1 MSNYY
6 TVLSKIYEHPDFN
19 NLESAD
25 QLFVSDCLD
34 VLNRKNAKGF
44 ENNSSLVQ
52 SVIKQIEN
60 NLQGVC
66 K

>member
-6 TVLSKIYEHPDFN
+6 MALSQIYEHPNFN
-19 NLESAD
+19 NLEQAD

-34 VLNRKNAKGF
+34 VLNNKETLGF
-44 ENNSSLVQ
+44 QNNSSLVQ
-52 SVIKQIEN
+52 SVIKQIEE